1 MKNLKKLLICM
12 CISMLVVSFVVLE
25 VNKIYINYVIEYI
38 GNNIEEYSDL
48 GKLCG
53 DRFKKIASDI
63 QEENDENFDR
73 YEDEVS
79 SEYIGLLWYI
89 NCYQSTLDNYGI
101 YYSSLLFGALIG
113 VMIYFIFIKQFKIS
127 KLILPFIVSF
137 GIFGILYYFIMINNS
152 GFSME
157 DLLYCIAGYTVI
169 TILCYISN
177 LCRQKK
183 LDAEEKKLIND

>member
-1 MKNLKKLLICM
+1 MKNLGKLLICM
-12 CISMLVVSFVVLE
+12 CISMFVVSFVVLE
-25 VNKIYINYVIEYI
+25 ANKIYTNYVIEYI

-48 GKLCG
+48 GKSFG
-53 DRFKKIASDI
+53 DRFKEIALNI
-63 QEENDENFDR
+63 QERNDENFNK

-79 SEYIGLLWYI
+79 SEYIGLMWYI
-89 NCYQSTLDNYGI
+89 SFYQATLGNYGI

-113 VMIYFIFIKQFKIS
+113 VMIYFIFVNQFKIS
-127 KLILPFIVSF
+127 KLILPFIVSL

-157 DLLYCIAGYTVI
+157 YLLYYIAGYTVI

-177 LCRQKK
+177 LCQQKK
-183 LDAEEKKLIND
+183 LNFKEKDS